1 MKRILTVFILVAA
14 VLSGCGSRNRNI
26 VKLDF
31 KKIGRCWQVPERQFN
46 RYAEILSQASRED
59 VVRLLDMGY
68 SIADSIALAETDG
81 TLLVFAD
88 DMQRRFFDPNS
99 PLRNDEIYSVALERE
114 KLCDSWTSF
123 DQKRISWAQRLL
135 ANNAVGSAVED
146 IVLGGKE
153 ETTLHGIIDRPVVF
167 LLYGEKCAACS
178 ELIDALGKSDFLLK
192 KADSGEIRLVSMYV
206 GDDPQEF
213 IDLSRRLEGWSNY
226 FDLLSSVYSAVTF
239 DIRLVPSLYLID
251 SDKTVLV
258 RGTLNVGEIENKLDI
273 NHNN

>member
-1 MKRILTVFILVAA
+1 MKKILIVFVLVAA
-14 VLSGCGSRNRNI
+14 ALSGCGNRDV

-31 KKIGRCWQVPERQFN
+31 KKIGECWQVPERQFD
-46 RYAEILSQASRED
+46 RYAEILSQASKED
-59 VVRLLDMGY
+59 AVRLLDMGY
-68 SIADSIALAETDG
+68 SIADSIALAEADG

-99 PLRNDEIYSVALERE
+99 PLRNDEIYSMALERE
-114 KLCDSWTSF
+114 SLCDSWTSF

-135 ANNAVGSAVED
+135 ENNAVGSAVKD
-146 IVLGGKE
+146 IVLGGEE
-153 ETTLHGIIDRPVVF
+153 ETTLHHLIDRPVVF

-178 ELIDALGKSDFLLK
+178 ELIDALGKSDFLLE
-192 KADSGEIRLVSMYV
+192 KAASGEIRLVSMYV

-213 IDLSRRLEGWSNY
+213 VELSRRLEGWNNY
-226 FDLLSSVYSAVTF
+226 FDILSSVYSAVTF

-258 RGTLNVGEIENKLDI
+258 RGTLNVGEIENKLVI